1 VCTRS
6 ARQSAGRQAVESEK
20 EIFKQKYRLENK
32 QRRAERDSK
41 RENVCMC
48 MCVCAHV
55 HAHPMLKSDTSEFNF
70 RRGHQSKSVVKKQ
83 NYSGRVEFLTVIA
96 WRNQTPR

>member
-48 MCVCAHV
+48 MCVHTPLTK
-55 HAHPMLKSDTSEFNF
+55 HKSSPSARNLSDVKEA
-70 RRGHQSKSVVKKQ
+70 GKKGLLSK
-83 NYSGRVEFLTVIA
+83 G
-96 WRNQTPR
+96 